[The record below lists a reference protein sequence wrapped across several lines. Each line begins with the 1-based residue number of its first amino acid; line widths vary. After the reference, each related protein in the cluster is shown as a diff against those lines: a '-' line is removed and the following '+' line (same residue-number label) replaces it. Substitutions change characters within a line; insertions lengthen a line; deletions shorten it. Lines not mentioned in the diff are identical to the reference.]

1 MVSVSPLKSAKSYVL
16 EVSIPNKVTKPQAS
30 AYLFLHGFPATKGTK
45 NQDIAEALTRATGIK
60 CYVLHFRGLGA
71 SEGHFSFVDTLE
83 EARTVAAHLI
93 NQYGIKTLNIVGHSW
108 GGLVG
113 IDLFQTLPQKNR
125 GQLILMAPFSEF
137 PQDASIRNWLNT
149 IEQNKQVKFSNET
162 LGFATQNFYA
172 VETLR
177 SPLSNLQ
184 NIQLS
189 QHQIVIIEAKD
200 DPEVPNAATKNLAAY
215 FNSFPTF
222 ITLDLDHSFLNDRNL
237 IIETVVTNA
246 KLWLK

>member
-1 MVSVSPLKSAKSYVL
+1 M
-16 EVSIPNKVTKPQAS
+16 
-30 AYLFLHGFPATKGTK
+30 
-45 NQDIAEALTRATGIK
+45 
-60 CYVLHFRGLGA
+60 LHFQGLGN
-71 SEGHFSFVDTLE
+71 STGPFSFTNTLE
-83 EARTVAAHLI
+83 EAHLVSMHLI
-93 NQYGIKTLNIVGHSW
+93 KEHGVQTLNIVGHSW

-113 IDLFQTLPQKNR
+113 LELFQNLPKENR

-162 LGFATQNFYA
+162 VGFAAQNFYA

-177 SPLSNLQ
+177 SPLSNLK

-189 QHQIVIIEAKD
+189 QHQIIIIEAKN